1 MLRIG
6 LTGGIGSGKS
16 LVSNVFRHLG
26 MRVYVADTEAKRLMS
41 ENVLL
46 IERIKELLG
55 QEAYLDGELNTKF
68 IAGKVFND
76 TSLLKGLNALVHPA
90 VHEDFRTWS
99 EALKEQ
105 PYVLEEAAILFESG
119 GYRMMDYTV
128 FVKAGKETRMQRVI
142 ARDGVSR
149 QDVEARM
156 KNQMEDSEK
165 EKLADFIIS
174 NENNSMILSQIV
186 DLHNY
191 FLKLSK

>member
-1 MLRIG
+1 
-6 LTGGIGSGKS
+6 
-16 LVSNVFRHLG
+16 
-26 MRVYVADTEAKRLMS
+26 
-41 ENVLL
+41 
-46 IERIKELLG
+46 
-55 QEAYLDGELNTKF
+55 
-68 IAGKVFND
+68 
-76 TSLLKGLNALVHPA
+76 
-90 VHEDFRTWS
+90 
-99 EALKEQ
+99 
-105 PYVLEEAAILFESG
+105 
-119 GYRMMDYTV
+119 MMDYTV